1 MRRAMTFK
9 MHPEYHEKLKWLALA
24 EKKPMGEVMEEMID
38 ARYANI
44 TVILPPG
51 IKEQV
56 EAQGEAQ
63 EKKETPSV
71 GDRSKKNK
79 KKRR

>member
-56 EAQGEAQ
+56 EAQVVQ
-63 EKKETPSV
+63 EKKEAPPAV
-71 GDRSKKNK
+71 DRAKKNK

>member
-38 ARYANI
+38 VRYANI
-44 TVILPPG
+44 TVVLPPG

-56 EAQGEAQ
+56 EAQ
-63 EKKETPSV
+63 EKKEAPPV